1 MIKLR
6 NLILLL
12 IFNIIATNCSGLSD
26 ASKIL
31 RDEKISTTDEFL
43 VKKRQPLS
51 IPPNFEELIKP
62 NSKESKKEVKNKDEI
77 EKIFKI
83 KNNNDGANPSSNNSS
98 EESILKQIR

>member
-1 MIKLR
+1 MMKLK

-12 IFNIIATNCSGLSD
+12 IFNFISTYCSSLSD

-31 RDEKISTTDEFL
+31 RDEKITTTDEFL

-62 NSKESKKEVKNKDEI
+62 NSKESKKEVKTQDELN
-77 EKIFKI
+77 KIFKI
-83 KNNNDGANPSSNNSS
+83 KNNNDGANSSSISS

>member
-1 MIKLR
+1 MMKLK

-12 IFNIIATNCSGLSD
+12 IFNIIATNCSSLSD

-31 RDEKISTTDEFL
+31 RDEKITTTDEFL

-62 NSKESKKEVKNKDEI
+62 NSKESKKEVKTQDELN
-77 EKIFKI
+77 KIFKI
-83 KNNNDGANPSSNNSS
+83 KNNNDGANSSSISS